1 MLNEGI
7 VKPDI
12 RQLMK
17 TEMIRELH
25 ALGGATPS
33 DWQEAV
39 FKRMTGE
46 EFSELDWDFE
56 DNHAGAFL
64 WTKSFDELIQELV
77 EDGFVREAE
86 GENSAAPF
94 LVPEDVDPDIN
105 WSKFVY
111 PPSADD

>member
-1 MLNEGI
+1 MLNEGT
-7 VKPDI
+7 VRPDI

-17 TEMIRELH
+17 TAMIKELRE
-25 ALGGATPS
+25 LGGATPTH
-33 DWQEAV
+33 WQEAV
-39 FKRMTGE
+39 FKRITGE

-64 WTKSFDELIQELV
+64 WTKGFDELIQELV

-86 GENSAAPF
+86 SEDSTERI
-94 LVPEDVDPDIN
+94 LVPVDVDPDIN

-111 PPSADD
+111 PPSGDN